1 MPLLPRGEDELSIL
15 LRLSIAVV
23 LISLFA
29 FLVVASILIP
39 VMTNRDVDTT
49 LVLGL
54 GASILGAI
62 PVMLGVTIALT
73 RKDEEDK

>member
-15 LRLSIAVV
+15 LRLAIAVV

-73 RKDEEDK
+73 RKDDEEK

>member
-1 MPLLPRGEDELSIL
+1 MPFLPRGEDELSIL
-15 LRLSIAVV
+15 LRLAIAVV

-73 RKDEEDK
+73 RKDDEEK

>member
-15 LRLSIAVV
+15 LRLAIAVV
-23 LISLFA
+23 LITLFA
-29 FLVVASILIP
+29 FLVVASILVP
-39 VMTNRDVDTT
+39 VITERDVDTT

-73 RKDEEDK
+73 RKDEEEE

>member
-15 LRLSIAVV
+15 LRLAIAVV

-29 FLVVASILIP
+29 FLVVASILVP
-39 VMTNRDVDTT
+39 VMTERDVDTT

-73 RKDEEDK
+73 RKDEEE